1 MDLDGELEISSAKKS
16 HLECRTWQISQSR
29 TWAYP
34 KIPQFMSVYHH
45 FRSFPPLKLR
55 QTQMQTTQ
63 VAGEFLMLKH
73 LASNGKADPDAHL
86 KRIKAGRLLAAQ
98 LAED

>member
-1 MDLDGELEISSAKKS
+1 MASWRFHQQRNLTWNAGLGRFHRAEHGFILRSHSLCQLTIISA
-16 HLECRTWQISQSR
+16 H
-29 TWAYP
+29 
-34 KIPQFMSVYHH
+34 V
-45 FRSFPPLKLR
+45 PPLKLR

>member
-1 MDLDGELEISSAKKS
+1 MPDLAGFTEQNMGLSD
-16 HLECRTWQISQSR
+16 
-29 TWAYP
+29 

-45 FRSFPPLKLR
+45 FHSFPPLKLR

>member
-1 MDLDGELEISSAKKS
+1 
-16 HLECRTWQISQSR
+16 
-29 TWAYP
+29 
-34 KIPQFMSVYHH
+34 
-45 FRSFPPLKLR
+45 
-55 QTQMQTTQ
+55 MQTTQ

-86 KRIKAGRLLAAQ
+86 KRIKAGRLLAAR